1 MDNPRNNN
9 FFLNKKELN
18 HLLLFL
24 FWLFLITACYLVYQD
39 NQLKKEISE
48 NCGFEKDDYECFCKK
63 SDVEFYKGQH
73 FPTFP
78 IVGENI
84 SKE

>member
-1 MDNPRNNN
+1 MDNNEIIS
-9 FFLNKKELN
+9 FYKKRIEPFVAIFILA
-18 HLLLFL
+18 
-24 FWLFLITACYLVYQD
+24 FLITACYLVYQD

-63 SDVEFYKGQH
+63 SDVEFYKGQSL
-73 FPTFP
+73 PTFP

>member
-1 MDNPRNNN
+1 MDTNEIIS
-9 FFLNKKELN
+9 FYKKRIEPFVAIFILA
-18 HLLLFL
+18 
-24 FWLFLITACYLVYQD
+24 FLITTCYLVYQD

-63 SDVEFYKGQH
+63 SDVEFYKGKSP
-73 FPTFP
+73 PTFTL
-78 IVGENI
+78 VGENI

>member
-1 MDNPRNNN
+1 MDREEIIKFYKQRIEP
-9 FFLNKKELN
+9 FVAIFILA
-18 HLLLFL
+18 
-24 FWLFLITACYLVYQD
+24 FLITACYLVYQD

-63 SDVEFYKGQH
+63 SDVEFYKRQSL
-73 FPTFP
+73 PTFP